1 MKLKDICNLTKNRR
15 NNQIS
20 FNLQAKKLYKLGIT
34 PQNLLDIKL
43 PKNFRLMKES
53 KGGNK

>member
-1 MKLKDICNLTKNRR
+1 M
-15 NNQIS
+15 S

-34 PQNLLDIKL
+34 PQNLLDLKL
-43 PKNFRLMKES
+43 PKNFKLIKES